1 MKFLLLELAIN
12 PDIQDRLRKE
22 IQEHHENNQGKVDY
36 EKLNEIKYLD
46 MVLSGM
52 YFIQCLDNR
61 LLVL

>member
-61 LLVL
+61 LLML